1 MFDGDTLND
10 MNIFHS
16 GGKAEILY
24 SIILHFLLLHL
35 VHNQIL
41 FLNYILTNR
50 KLVLKLFV
58 QDFGYIQI
66 LAYTALNF

>member
-24 SIILHFLLLHL
+24 SIILHFLLLL
-35 VHNQIL
+35 LSIIK
-41 FLNYILTNR
+41 FFSLTI
-50 KLVLKLFV
+50 F
-58 QDFGYIQI
+58 
-66 LAYTALNF
+66 